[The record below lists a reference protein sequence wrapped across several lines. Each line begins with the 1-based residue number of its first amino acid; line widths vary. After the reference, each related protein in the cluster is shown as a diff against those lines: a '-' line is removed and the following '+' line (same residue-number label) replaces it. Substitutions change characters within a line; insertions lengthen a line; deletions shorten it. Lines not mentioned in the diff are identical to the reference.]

1 MEITRQ
7 WAMPNSETFTI
18 HPIKDLLS
26 HEVTEG
32 IWLDPFA
39 RNSKMATITN
49 DLNPD
54 CKTNYHLEAIDFLK
68 QFPADYADGVLFDPP
83 YSTSQI
89 KECYNGIGIKEFNG
103 RIDFYSKAKDEI
115 ARVCKP
121 NGKVICFGWSSMGLG
136 KGRGFEM
143 QKILLIPHGG
153 TKNDTIVTVERK
165 VTK

>member
-1 MEITRQ
+1 
-7 WAMPNSETFTI
+7 MPNSETFKI
-18 HPIKDLLS
+18 KPIKDLLTQEIVS
-26 HEVTEG
+26 G
-32 IWLDPFA
+32 ILLDPFA
-39 RNSKMATITN
+39 RNSDLSNLMVKVITN

-54 CKTNYHLEAIDFLK
+54 CKTDYHMEATEFLK
-68 QFPADYADGVLFDPP
+68 QFPDNYADGVLFDPP

-121 NGKVICFGWSSMGLG
+121 SGKVICFGWSSMGMG

-143 QKILLIPHGG
+143 QKILLVPHGG
-153 TKNDTIVTVERK
+153 TKNDTICTVEK
-165 VTK
+165 KELIE